1 MTVIT
6 RGTRA
11 YARRAILRGA
21 VGGAA
26 TAAVGAVLAAC
37 GSSATPVAPTSA
49 ATTVAPTAAK
59 PAATTASTSAPAAA
73 ATAPASAA
81 TTGATAATTGGATA
95 AGSATA
101 ASPAASAASAAGG
114 MTAAAVD
121 GKVPSPNPQ
130 IGVPDA
136 YLKLPPSFKSVAMTP
151 GNKGSKVSA
160 YVINY
165 DPPIPPRDSN
175 KYWQELEK
183 RLGVTYD
190 VIQSPAATYQ
200 EKTTALIAG
209 GDLPDLVFLDTAG
222 APDLNKA
229 ILQGA
234 FADLSSFLTGDA
246 LKDYPNLAAFAPV
259 LWKNVSLNKKIYGVP
274 RPRFLANNGF
284 YFRQDWADKVGFS
297 TQKNADDVFNMFVGM
312 SKNHPDGGTGT
323 TFGLSASSPR
333 PQFGIDILKGMFRAP
348 NEWRLNPDGTLTRD
362 YETDEYRQTV
372 DFARRLWAAG
382 GYHPDSTNLSTNQN
396 KDLMA
401 GGKIGAYN
409 DGLAGLMGAGIRGRA
424 KTVNPSALVTGWSP
438 PGFDGGKPVYNKY
451 IGYFGF
457 TAISAKAAKDKE
469 RVKELLRIVNYFA
482 SPFGSE
488 ENIFLSKGIE
498 GVHYTMQNGNP
509 ILNDLGKAE
518 IGVNSGVQGVI
529 VGLTNP
535 PPVAFYDPPS
545 DGPDMQKVQS
555 NLLAN
560 AIDSAVWGYYSPTN
574 SSKGAELAQLQ
585 ADALTAVVTGR
596 DPMSAWDTFLK
607 DWRSRGGDQIRKEYQ
622 DAIKG
627 A

>member
-1 MTVIT
+1 M
-6 RGTRA
+6 
-11 YARRAILRGA
+11 
-21 VGGAA
+21 
-26 TAAVGAVLAAC
+26 
-37 GSSATPVAPTSA
+37 
-49 ATTVAPTAAK
+49 
-59 PAATTASTSAPAAA
+59 
-73 ATAPASAA
+73 TAPA
-81 TTGATAATTGGATA
+81 T
-95 AGSATA
+95 
-101 ASPAASAASAAGG
+101 
-114 MTAAAVD
+114 VD
-121 GKVPSPNPQ
+121 GKIPSPNPQ

-136 YLKLPPSFKSVAMTP
+136 YLKLPPAFKSSAMVP

-165 DPPIPPRDSN
+165 DPPSPPRESN

-209 GDLPDLVFLDTAG
+209 GDLPDLVFLDTVG

-274 RPRFLANNGF
+274 RPRFLANNAM

-297 TQKNADDVFNMFVGM
+297 TQKNADDVFNMFVAM

-323 TFGLSASSPR
+323 TFGLSSSAPR

-409 DGLAGLMGAGIRGRA
+409 DGLAGLMGAGVRGRA
-424 KTVNPSALVTGWSP
+424 RTVNPNSVVTGWAP
-438 PGFDGGKPVYNKY
+438 PAFDGGKPVYNKY
-451 IGYFGF
+451 IGFFGF

-488 ENIFLSKGIE
+488 ENIFLSRGIE
-498 GVHYTMQNGNP
+498 GTHYTVQNNSLV
-509 ILNDLGKAE
+509 INDLGKAE
-518 IGVNSGVQGVI
+518 IGINSGVQGVI

-545 DGPDMQKVQS
+545 DGTDMQKIQTT
-555 NLLAN
+555 LLAN
-560 AIDSAVWGYYSPTN
+560 AIDSAVWGFYSPTN

-607 DWRSRGGDQIRKEYQ
+607 DWRARGGDQIRKEYQ

>member
-1 MTVIT
+1 MTHT
-6 RGTRA
+6 PDTTQGTRT
-11 YARRAILRGA
+11 YARRTILRTGLS
-21 VGGAA
+21 GAA
-26 TAAVGAVLAAC
+26 TVAASAVLAAC
-37 GSSATPVAPTSA
+37 GSSAAP
-49 ATTVAPTAAK
+49 
-59 PAATTASTSAPAAA
+59 TSAPAATLA
-73 ATAPASAA
+73 ATAPKTTTAASSPSMAGPIGAATTAASAA
-81 TTGATAATTGGATA
+81 TSGAT
-95 AGSATA
+95 TA
-101 ASPAASAASAAGG
+101 ASPATNG
-114 MTAAAVD
+114 MTATAD
-121 GKVPSPNPQ
+121 GKIPSPNPQ

-136 YLKLPPSFKSVAMTP
+136 YLKLPPPFKSAPNVP

-165 DPPIPPRDSN
+165 DPPIPPRESN

-209 GDLPDLVFLDTAG
+209 GDLPDLVFLDTVG

-234 FADLSSFLTGDA
+234 FADLTAFLTGDA

-274 RPRFLANNGF
+274 RPRFLGNNAF
-284 YFRQDWADKVGFS
+284 VFRQDWADKVGFS
-297 TQKNADDVFNMFVGM
+297 NPKNADDVLNMFTAM

-323 TFGLSASSPR
+323 TFGLSSSSPR
-333 PQFGIDILKGMFRAP
+333 PQFGIDLLKGMYRAP
-348 NEWRLNPDGTLTRD
+348 NEWRLNADGTLTRD
-362 YETDEYRQTV
+362 YETDEYKQTV

-382 GYHPDSTNLSTNQN
+382 GYHPDSANLSTNQN

-401 GGKIGAYN
+401 GGKIGAYV
-409 DGLAGLMGAGIRGRA
+409 DGLAGLMGAGVRGRA
-424 KTVNPSALVTGWSP
+424 KMVNPNAIVTGWAP

-451 IGYFGF
+451 IGFFGF
-457 TAISAKAAKDKE
+457 AAISAKAAKDKE
-469 RVKELLRIVNYFA
+469 RVKELLRLVNYMA

-498 GVHYTMQNGNP
+498 GVHYTLKDGNP
-509 ILNDLGKAE
+509 VSNDLGKAE
-518 IGVNSGVQGVI
+518 IGINSGVQGVI

-535 PPVAFYDPPS
+535 PPVAFYDPAS
-545 DGPDMQKVQS
+545 DGPDMQKIQS
-555 NLLAN
+555 TLLAN
-560 AIDSAVWGYYSPTN
+560 GIDSAAWGYYSPTN
-574 SSKGAELAQLQ
+574 SQKGAELEQLR
-585 ADALTAVVTGR
+585 ADAVTAIVTGR
-596 DPMSAWDTFLK
+596 DPMSAWDTFVK

-622 DAIKG
+622 DGIKG

>member
-1 MTVIT
+1 MT
-6 RGTRA
+6 
-11 YARRAILRGA
+11 
-21 VGGAA
+21 A
-26 TAAVGAVLAAC
+26 TA
-37 GSSATPVAPTSA
+37 
-49 ATTVAPTAAK
+49 
-59 PAATTASTSAPAAA
+59 
-73 ATAPASAA
+73 
-81 TTGATAATTGGATA
+81 
-95 AGSATA
+95 
-101 ASPAASAASAAGG
+101 
-114 MTAAAVD
+114 D
-121 GKVPSPNPQ
+121 GKIPSPNPQ

-136 YLKLPPSFKSVAMTP
+136 YLKLPPPFKSAPNVP

-165 DPPIPPRDSN
+165 DPPIPPRESN

-209 GDLPDLVFLDTAG
+209 GDLPDLVFLDTVG

-234 FADLSSFLTGDA
+234 FADLTAFLTGDA

-274 RPRFLANNGF
+274 RPRFLGNNAF
-284 YFRQDWADKVGFS
+284 VFRQDWADKVGFS
-297 TQKNADDVFNMFVGM
+297 NPKNADDVLNMFTAM

-323 TFGLSASSPR
+323 TFGLSSSSPR
-333 PQFGIDILKGMFRAP
+333 PQFGIDLLKGMYRAP
-348 NEWRLNPDGTLTRD
+348 NEWRLNADGTLTRD
-362 YETDEYRQTV
+362 YETDEYKQTV

-382 GYHPDSTNLSTNQN
+382 GYHPDSANLSTNQN

-401 GGKIGAYN
+401 GGKIGVYV
-409 DGLAGLMGAGIRGRA
+409 DGLAGLMGAGVRGRA
-424 KTVNPSALVTGWSP
+424 KMVNPNAIVTGWAP
-438 PGFDGGKPVYNKY
+438 PGFDSGKPVYNKY
-451 IGYFGF
+451 IGFFGF
-457 TAISAKAAKDKE
+457 AAISAKAAKDKE
-469 RVKELLRIVNYFA
+469 RVKELLRLVNYMA

-498 GVHYTMQNGNP
+498 GVHYTLKDGNP
-509 ILNDLGKAE
+509 VSNDLGKAE
-518 IGVNSGVQGVI
+518 IGINSGVQGVI

-535 PPVAFYDPPS
+535 PPVAFYDPAS
-545 DGPDMQKVQS
+545 DGPDMQKIQS
-555 NLLAN
+555 TLLAN
-560 AIDSAVWGYYSPTN
+560 GIDSAAWGYYSPTN
-574 SSKGAELAQLQ
+574 SQKGAELEQLR
-585 ADALTAVVTGR
+585 ADAVTAIVTGR
-596 DPMSAWDTFLK
+596 DPMSAWDTFVK

-622 DAIKG
+622 DGIKG